1 MINNLYIK
9 ATPTTAAVTWGSITG
24 TLSDQTDLQS
34 ALNAKQDTLTLTTT
48 GTSGAATLVGATL
61 NIPQYSG
68 GGSSNPSVI
77 SLDITD
83 GTVVTGTTTD
93 TLSKSM
99 LITANTFTTSGMLE
113 VLTRALKTGSAGN
126 VTIRI
131 YLNTSNTITGATLIA
146 TLVNTNSQ
154 FFQSI
159 RNMSIKSNTLSTI
172 LASTASLSDFSIAG
186 NVSNITYNTNTSYY
200 LLFSI
205 QLANSTDSAV
215 IKFARATKYI

>member
-1 MINNLYIK
+1 MPA
-9 ATPTTAAVTWGSITG
+9 ATSLVDGY
-24 TLSDQTDLQS
+24 LSATDW
-34 ALNAKQDTLTLTTT
+34 ATFNAKQAALVS
-48 GTSGAATLVGATL
+48 GTNIKTINGSSVLGSGDLVV
-61 NIPQYSG
+61 

-83 GTVVTGTTTD
+83 GTVVTGTTAD

-99 LITANTFTTSGMLE
+99 LIAANTFTTSGMLE
-113 VLTRALKTGSAGN
+113 IITRALKTGSAGN
-126 VTIRI
+126 AAIRI

-172 LASTASLSDFSIAG
+172 QANTATLGDFSIAG
-186 NVSNITYNTNTSYY
+186 SVSNITYNTNTSYY

-205 QLANSTDSAV
+205 QLTNSSDSAV